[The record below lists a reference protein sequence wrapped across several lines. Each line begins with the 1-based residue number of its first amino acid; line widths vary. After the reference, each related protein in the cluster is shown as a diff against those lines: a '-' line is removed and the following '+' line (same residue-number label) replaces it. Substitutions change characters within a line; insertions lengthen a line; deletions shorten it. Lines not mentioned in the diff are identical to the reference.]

1 MVSITGWCRTFTWL
15 LLASQGAQAATLSQ
29 NTQDLFDESMNF
41 LDTIY
46 DRAAS
51 YLYYFYYPL
60 AAGPHETRS
69 SVWYAT
75 GLLQRNKGDDVEQAI
90 KIIKAVIGDQEK
102 NKTLQWFGD
111 YTVYPEQPT
120 VGTDAYPASVGAIH
134 WHFDHTKIVWLI
146 RL

>member
-1 MVSITGWCRTFTWL
+1 MHLTPNR
-15 LLASQGAQAATLSQ
+15 LLAYGLLAAQSVNAVCLSGHAKQ
-29 NTQDLFDESMNF
+29 MFDESMDF

-46 DRAAS
+46 DRSAS

-75 GLLQRNKGDDVEQAI
+75 GLLQRNRGDDVEQAI
-90 KIIKAVIGDQEK
+90 KIVKNVIRDQEK
-102 NKTLQWFGD
+102 NTTVQWFGD

-120 VGTDAYPASVGAIH
+120 VGSPAYDPVVSM
-134 WHFDHTKIVWLI
+134 
-146 RL
+146 